1 MFKNGHDSPAL
12 VRIWT
17 KNKLLTVVIIRFK
30 KTGQRC
36 FSLSPIWILQIVA
49 TSVISSIFSTIVTMN
64 WFFKFTFF
72 GWTLSFWVS
81 GSWNETEINMSRII
95 KLSRIRN
102 NFDSTLVWNYRG
114 EFARYTESYFQT
126 FYIIMCS
133 TLFSFSMTDSLF
145 LL

>member
-1 MFKNGHDSPAL
+1 M
-12 VRIWT
+12 
-17 KNKLLTVVIIRFK
+17 IIRFK

-72 GWTLSFWVS
+72 GWTLSFTVS
-81 GSWNETEINMSRII
+81 GSWNEQQINMSRII

-114 EFARYTESYFQT
+114 EFARYTKSYFQT
-126 FYIIMCS
+126 FYICVLPYFHFPWLTVCFCYKYRIMPGIS
-133 TLFSFSMTDSLF
+133 TCRHIFFFESFHID
-145 LL
+145 